1 MGGAWRRLVRF
12 LAAARSSPVWPRLRR
27 LAARTAALAGA
38 LALLLLVLVA
48 CAGWYTSRPEFCN
61 SCHIMEPYYQSW
73 QASSHKDVT
82 CIECHFP
89 PGLGGKLRGKLL
101 GLVQLAKYVTQ
112 TAGPRPTAE
121 IPDASCLRS
130 GCHETRLLVGRVDFH
145 GVPFDHTPH
154 LQENRRSKQLR
165 CTSCHS
171 QIVQG
176 SHMTV
181 TTSTCF
187 LCHFKGELL
196 NEGLGACTRCHQIPD
211 TKFDLGGGV
220 TFTHDLAYEKGV
232 DCGNCH
238 GDVIRGDGQVPP
250 ERCLS
255 CHNRQGDL
263 ARIADHVFLH
273 AKHVSEHKIDCLQC
287 HAPIQHSLD
296 HHKLEH
302 AAADCQSCHPN
313 HHQEQL
319 RMLHGSGGLTI
330 PAQSGGM
337 AVVRVECRTCH
348 LQKEVSPTGAV
359 LWRGSPAICLMCH
372 DAATVK
378 QFQSYH
384 AKLRG
389 SLPEL
394 AAALGRIRAAAKS
407 AQLAPGRAAALQ
419 TDLGGLQH
427 DLDFLRVGNDVHNM
441 HYATK
446 LNHAVADRISALCRE
461 LGLAEPTFD
470 LPPLPAE
477 QAPAAKKP
485 PRQ

>member
-1 MGGAWRRLVRF
+1 
-12 LAAARSSPVWPRLRR
+12 
-27 LAARTAALAGA
+27 
-38 LALLLLVLVA
+38 
-48 CAGWYTSRPEFCN
+48 
-61 SCHIMEPYYQSW
+61 
-73 QASSHKDVT
+73 
-82 CIECHFP
+82 
-89 PGLGGKLRGKLL
+89 
-101 GLVQLAKYVTQ
+101 
-112 TAGPRPTAE
+112 
-121 IPDASCLRS
+121 
-130 GCHETRLLVGRVDFH
+130 
-145 GVPFDHTPH
+145 
-154 LQENRRSKQLR
+154 
-165 CTSCHS
+165 
-171 QIVQG
+171 
-176 SHMTV
+176 
-181 TTSTCF
+181 
-187 LCHFKGELL
+187 
-196 NEGLGACTRCHQIPD
+196 
-211 TKFDLGGGV
+211 
-220 TFTHDLAYEKGV
+220 
-232 DCGNCH
+232 
-238 GDVIRGDGQVPP
+238 
-250 ERCLS
+250 
-255 CHNRQGDL
+255 
-263 ARIADHVFLH
+263 
-273 AKHVSEHKIDCLQC
+273 
-287 HAPIQHSLD
+287 
-296 HHKLEH
+296 
-302 AAADCQSCHPN
+302 
-313 HHQEQL
+313 
-319 RMLHGSGGLTI
+319 MLHGSGGLTI